1 MSAHG
6 LALSNA
12 FPLFLP
18 RSPLIYSAAAAL
30 LQTDHLDIMHF
41 FVRDLSGNSL
51 PFGKSGQ
58 GIRTLI
64 APYHHLAVTD
74 SSENRALL
82 RADASDVSTLQYAI
96 TDRTAIPVEDQ
107 RLVYGSSQL
116 VPGRSLAEYG
126 VVDGSTIGL
135 ALRLRGGAPKKRCKF
150 MLNPTD
156 QCSQAAV
163 RIVGDCQ
170 LCSLSFCARHRLA
183 EGAWF
188 IPWRIHQQRLCGS
201 ADVPRARCPMHRPLL
216 REIVDVPRTGL

>member
-1 MSAHG
+1 
-6 LALSNA
+6 
-12 FPLFLP
+12 
-18 RSPLIYSAAAAL
+18 
-30 LQTDHLDIMHF
+30 MHF

-58 GIRTLI
+58 GIRILI
-64 APYHHLAVTD
+64 APYHHHLATTD
-74 SSENRALL
+74 SSGVALFL
-82 RADASDVSTLQYAI
+82 PADASDVSTLQYAI

-183 EGAWF
+183 EGAWQ
-188 IPWRIHQQRLCGS
+188 HSLS
-201 ADVPRARCPMHRPLL
+201 YTSTATRAAQLTFDPCDCSTHRPLV

>member
-1 MSAHG
+1 
-6 LALSNA
+6 
-12 FPLFLP
+12 
-18 RSPLIYSAAAAL
+18 
-30 LQTDHLDIMHF
+30 MHF

-51 PFGKSGQ
+51 PF
-58 GIRTLI
+58 
-64 APYHHLAVTD
+64 
-74 SSENRALL
+74 
-82 RADASDVSTLQYAI
+82 DAADVSTLQYAI

-183 EGAWF
+183 EDHSCAKLSTCREQAF
-188 IPWRIHQQRLCGS
+188 ERNKARLEGEATVS
-201 ADVPRARCPMHRPLL
+201 EKLAR
-216 REIVDVPRTGL
+216 V

>member
-1 MSAHG
+1 M
-6 LALSNA
+6 
-12 FPLFLP
+12 
-18 RSPLIYSAAAAL
+18 
-30 LQTDHLDIMHF
+30 
-41 FVRDLSGNSL
+41 
-51 PFGKSGQ
+51 
-58 GIRTLI
+58 
-64 APYHHLAVTD
+64 
-74 SSENRALL
+74 
-82 RADASDVSTLQYAI
+82 
-96 TDRTAIPVEDQ
+96 
-107 RLVYGSSQL
+107 YGSSQL

-188 IPWRIHQQRLCGS
+188 HSLSYTSAATRTDQLTLRPPRVPCTDHSCAKLSTCREQAFERNKVRSKCRL
-201 ADVPRARCPMHRPLL
+201 
-216 REIVDVPRTGL
+216 GLMTTD

>member
-1 MSAHG
+1 V
-6 LALSNA
+6 
-12 FPLFLP
+12 
-18 RSPLIYSAAAAL
+18 IYPAAATS
-30 LQTDHLDIMHF
+30 LQTHHLDIMHF

-58 GIRTLI
+58 EIRTLI
-64 APYHHLAVTD
+64 APYHATD
-74 SSENRALL
+74 SSYTARFLL
-82 RADASDVSTLQYAI
+82 ADAADVSTLQYAI

-183 EGAWF
+183 EGVWF
-188 IPWRIHQQRLCGS
+188 IPQRIRQQR
-201 ADVPRARCPMHRPLL
+201 
-216 REIVDVPRTGL
+216 